1 MASGGG
7 PTVNDDDGAAV
18 SVVTGSAEHL
28 ALVERVAAMI
38 NEAYGRARVDPDE
51 VRGRLA
57 SGDRAGAN
65 RVLHLGFCAGE
76 LVGCVSSTLQ
86 AGWTKEGC
94 GHWGLLV
101 VAVAAQGGGVA
112 TALVRAAEARL
123 VAGGCA
129 QVGPSVAM
137 QPRTYVRSEP
147 WSARAAGAGA
157 GADRV

>member
-76 LVGCVSSTLQ
+76 LVGCISSTLQ
-86 AGWTKEGC
+86 ADWTKEGC

-123 VAGGCA
+123 VASGCV
-129 QVGPSVAM
+129 QVGPSVAR
-137 QPRTYVRSEP
+137 QPRTYARSEP
-147 WSARAAGAGA
+147 WSARAAGTGA
-157 GADRV
+157 SADRV